1 MLNAGRQILSQLVF
15 TTKYANAKPDGT
27 KETQPEAVD
36 RVVEMHRRKIL
47 SLNRSPADT
56 AYLLDMLGAAE
67 QALLDKI
74 ISPSMRTFQFAG
86 EGIARSE
93 VRGYNC
99 SYLPL
104 CDSRAF
110 GELMFLLMSGSGVGF
125 SCEREAIAGLP
136 PVYPGSPV
144 VFQVADTKEAWADS
158 MVALLENPDT
168 VMDYSKVRPE
178 GSPLS
183 TGGTASGPGPLR
195 KAHHKIKEIMRARL
209 HQRLRPVDVLDIAC
223 HIAAAVHCGGVRR
236 SAMIAIFDKDDA
248 EMLACK
254 AGDWYVQ
261 NPQRSQANIS
271 ARFLPGEDASE
282 LLRTM
287 MQNGSGEPGVFRAQD
302 KTSGANPCNEICL
315 RPFQFCN
322 LTSVNLPACAL
333 SVRDMPLY
341 LDPDDVVLDYDASDH
356 AVALAA
362 FLGTLQA
369 SYTDFHYLRPEWK
382 RITEE
387 EALIGVSLNGLADVD
402 VAPDELR
409 ALAAV
414 VKEINRRTAAA
425 LGINPAARTTCVK
438 PEGTNSLYL
447 GCSPGIHSGGAYGT
461 HYWRRMT
468 FGKSE
473 PITTVLQEAFRHA
486 PWEAVEQN
494 RYGGQEDKVF
504 LKVPV
509 IAHAHRQTH
518 EGAVEFLE
526 RVSTVYENWIR
537 PGSAD
542 SDLVNNVSATCT
554 YKEDEKE
561 AVLAWMA
568 KNADRVGS
576 LSFLPADTHT
586 YAQPIYESRDPDA
599 TAAADLWL
607 EANLPAITKAIE
619 NAHLGATDIQAEP
632 ACAGG
637 VCEVR

>member
-1 MLNAGRQILSQLVF
+1 MDNAGKKILSQLVF

-27 KETQPEAVD
+27 KETQREAVE
-36 RVVEMHRRKIL
+36 RVVAMHKRKIL

-56 AYLLDMLGAAE
+56 HYLLTMLESAE
-67 QALLDKI
+67 HALLDKI

-110 GELMFLLMSGSGVGF
+110 GELMFLLMSGCGVGF

-144 VFQVADTKEAWADS
+144 LFQVADTKEAWADS

-178 GSPLS
+178 GAPLS

-209 HQRLRPVDVLDIAC
+209 HQRLRHIDVLDIAC

-254 AGDWYVQ
+254 SGDWYVA

-282 LLRTM
+282 LLKLM
-287 MQNGSGEPGVFRAQD
+287 MENGSGEPGVFRAQD
-302 KTSGANPCNEICL
+302 KTCGTNPCAEVTL

-333 SVRDMPLY
+333 DLMGDGVMRDN
-341 LDPDDVVLDYDASDH
+341 VLDLNAAEHS
-356 AVALAA
+356 VALTA

-382 RITEE
+382 RVTEE
-387 EALIGVSLNGLADVD
+387 EALIGASLNGLADID
-402 VAPDELR
+402 VMPEELD
-409 ALAAV
+409 ALADV
-414 VKEINRRTAAA
+414 VNEVNCKTAAA
-425 LGINPAARTTCVK
+425 LGINPAARTTVVK

-468 FGKSE
+468 LGKSE
-473 PITTVLQEAFRHA
+473 PITAVLQEAFRHA
-486 PWEAVEQN
+486 PWEALEQN
-494 RYGGQEDKVF
+494 QYGGQEDKLF

-509 IAHAHRQTH
+509 IAHASKPET
-518 EGAVEFLE
+518 AVQFLE
-526 RVSTVYENWIR
+526 RVSTVYEHWIK
-537 PGSAD
+537 PGSWT

-554 YKEDEKE
+554 YREDEKE
-561 AVLAWMA
+561 AVLDWMA
-568 KNADRVGS
+568 KNAERVGS

-586 YAQPIYESRDPDA
+586 YAQPIYESRDADA

-607 EANLPAITKAIE
+607 EANLQAITKAIE

>member
-1 MLNAGRQILSQLVF
+1 MLNAGRQILSQLIF

-27 KETQPEAVD
+27 KETQREAVE
-36 RVVEMHRRKIL
+36 RVTAMHTRKIM
-47 SLNRSPADT
+47 SLNRSPQDT
-56 AYLLDMLGAAE
+56 DYLQVMLYAAE
-67 QALLDKI
+67 YALRDKI

-110 GELMFLLMSGSGVGF
+110 GELMFLLMSGCGVGF

-168 VMDYSKVRPE
+168 VFDYSKVRPE

-254 AGDWYVQ
+254 SGDWYVAQ
-261 NPQRSQANIS
+261 PQRSQANIS
-271 ARFLPGEDASE
+271 ARFLPGEDASD

-287 MQNGSGEPGVFRAQD
+287 MENGSGEPGVFRAQD

-322 LTSVNLPACAL
+322 LTSVNLPACT
-333 SVRDMPLY
+333 SESIEGDG
-341 LDPDDVVLDYDASDH
+341 DDRLDYDSADH

-382 RITEE
+382 RVTEE
-387 EALIGVSLNGLADVD
+387 EALIGVSLNGLADID
-402 VAPDELR
+402 VNAEELR
-409 ALAAV
+409 ALANTV
-414 VKEINRRTAAA
+414 NEVNRRTAAA

-468 FGKSE
+468 LGKSE
-473 PITTVLQEAFRHA
+473 PITAVLQEAFRYA

-494 RYGGQEDKVF
+494 GYGGQEDKVF

-509 IAHAHRQTH
+509 IAHASKSET
-518 EGAVEFLE
+518 AVEFLE
-526 RVSTVYENWIR
+526 RVSTVYENWIK
-537 PGSAD
+537 PGSAS

-561 AVLAWMA
+561 AVLDWMA

-586 YAQPIYESRDPDA
+586 YAQPIYEGRDSDA

-607 EANLPAITKAIE
+607 EAKLPAITKAIE

>member
-15 TTKYANAKPDGT
+15 ATKYANAKPDGT
-27 KETQPEAVD
+27 KETQPEAVK
-36 RVVEMHRRKIL
+36 RVFDMHESKIF
-47 SLNRSPADT
+47 SLNRSQEDT
-56 AYLLDMLGAAE
+56 LFLLEMLHDAE

-110 GELMFLLMSGSGVGF
+110 GELMFLLMSGCGVGF
-125 SCEREAIAGLP
+125 SCEREAIVGLP

-144 VFQVADTKEAWADS
+144 TFQVADTKEAWADS

-195 KAHHKIKEIMRARL
+195 KAHNKIKEVLRARL
-209 HQRLRPVDVLDIAC
+209 HQRLRPIDVLDIAC
-223 HIAAAVHCGGVRR
+223 HGAAAVHCGGVRR

-254 AGDWYVQ
+254 SGDWYVA

-271 ARFLPGEDASE
+271 ARFLPGEDAGE

-302 KTSGANPCNEICL
+302 KTSGTNPCCEVTL

-322 LTSVNLPACAL
+322 LTSVNLPACGL
-333 SVRDMPLY
+333 SLRTVPLY
-341 LDPDDVVLDYDASDH
+341 KGPDDLVLDLSKASE

-369 SYTDFHYLRPEWK
+369 SYTDFHYLRPEW
-382 RITEE
+382 RRSTEE
-387 EALIGVSLNGLADVD
+387 EALIGVSLNGLADID
-402 VAPDELR
+402 ISAEFLR
-409 ALAAV
+409 ALAATV
-414 VKEINRRTAAA
+414 NDVNRRTAAA
-425 LGINPAARTTCVK
+425 LGINPAARTTVVK

-468 FGKSE
+468 LGKSE
-473 PITTVLQEAFRHA
+473 PITAVLQEAFRHA

-494 RYGGQEDKVF
+494 GYGGQEDKVF

-509 IAHAHRQTH
+509 IAHASKPET
-518 EGAVEFLE
+518 AVQFLE
-526 RVSTVYENWIR
+526 RVSTVYENWIK
-537 PGSAD
+537 PGSAG

-561 AVLAWMA
+561 AVLEWMA

-586 YAQPIYESRDPDA
+586 YAQPIYETRDADA

>member
-1 MLNAGRQILSQLVF
+1 MINAGKSVLSQLVF
-15 TTKYANAKPDGT
+15 ATKYANSKPDGT
-27 KETQPEAVD
+27 KETQREAVE
-36 RVVEMHRRKIL
+36 RVTAMHTRKIM
-47 SLNRSPADT
+47 SLNRSPQDT
-56 AYLLDMLGAAE
+56 EYLLAMLHAAE

-110 GELMFLLMSGSGVGF
+110 GELMFLLMSGCGVGF
-125 SCEREAIAGLP
+125 SCEREVIAGLP

-144 VFQVADTKEAWADS
+144 LFQVADTKEAWADS

-178 GSPLS
+178 GALLS

-209 HQRLRPVDVLDIAC
+209 HQRLRPIDVLDIAC

-254 AGDWYVQ
+254 SGDWYVN

-271 ARFLPGEDASE
+271 ARFLPGEDAGD

-287 MQNGSGEPGVFRAQD
+287 MSNGSGEPGVFRAQD
-302 KTSGANPCNEICL
+302 KTSGTNPCCEVTL

-322 LTSVNLPACAL
+322 LTSVNLPACEF
-333 SVRDMPLY
+333 DDFPLPVK
-341 LDPDDVVLDYDASDH
+341 DPVLDFDKADH

-382 RITEE
+382 RVTEE
-387 EALIGVSLNGLADVD
+387 EALIGVSLNGLADID
-402 VAPDELR
+402 VTPEELR
-409 ALAAV
+409 ALAATV
-414 VKEINRRTAAA
+414 NEVNRKTAAA
-425 LGINPAARTTCVK
+425 LGINPAARTTVVK

-461 HYWRRMT
+461 SYWRRMT
-468 FGKSE
+468 LGKSE
-473 PITTVLQEAFRHA
+473 PITAVLQEAFRHA
-486 PWEAVEQN
+486 PWDAVEQN
-494 RYGGQEDKVF
+494 AYGGQEDKVF

-509 IAHAHRQTH
+509 IAHASKPET
-518 EGAVEFLE
+518 AVEFLE
-526 RVSTVYENWIR
+526 RVSTVYENWIK
-537 PGSAD
+537 PGSAS
-542 SDLVNNVSATCT
+542 SDLMNNVSATCT

-561 AVLAWMA
+561 AVLDWMA
-568 KNADRVGS
+568 QNADRVGS

-586 YAQPIYESRDPDA
+586 YAQPIYESRDLDA

>member
-1 MLNAGRQILSQLVF
+1 MINAGKSVLSQLVF

-27 KETQPEAVD
+27 KETQPEAVK
-36 RVVEMHRRKIL
+36 RVVEMHKRKIM
-47 SLNRSPADT
+47 SLNRSSADT
-56 AYLLDMLGAAE
+56 DYLLGMLQNAE
-67 QALLDKI
+67 LALLDKI

-110 GELMFLLMSGSGVGF
+110 GELMFLLMSGCGVGF
-125 SCEREAIAGLP
+125 SCERDAISGLP

-144 VFQVADTKEAWADS
+144 LFQVADTKEAWADS

-168 VMDYSKVRPE
+168 VFDYSKVRPE

-209 HQRLRPVDVLDIAC
+209 HQRLRPIDVLDIAC

-236 SAMIAIFDKDDA
+236 SAMIAVFDKDDA

-254 AGDWYVQ
+254 SGDWYVA

-282 LLRTM
+282 LLKLM
-287 MQNGSGEPGVFRAQD
+287 MENGSGEPGVFRAQD
-302 KTSGANPCNEICL
+302 KTCGTNPCAEVTL

-322 LTSVNLPACAL
+322 LTSVNLPACETQYPGEFDFVKA
-333 SVRDMPLY
+333 
-341 LDPDDVVLDYDASDH
+341 DY

-369 SYTDFHYLRPEWK
+369 SYTNFHYLRPEWK

-387 EALIGVSLNGLADVD
+387 EALIGVSLNGLADID
-402 VAPDELR
+402 VTPEELD
-409 ALAAV
+409 ALADV
-414 VKEINRRTAAA
+414 VNEVNRKTAAA
-425 LGINPAARTTCVK
+425 LGINPAARTTVVK

-468 FGKSE
+468 FNKSE
-473 PITTVLQEAFRHA
+473 PITAVLQEAFRHA
-486 PWEAVEQN
+486 PWEAMEQN
-494 RYGGQEDKVF
+494 QYGGQEDKIF

-509 IAHAHRQTH
+509 IAHASKP
-518 EGAVEFLE
+518 EAAVEFLE
-526 RVSTVYENWIR
+526 RVSTVYENWIK
-537 PGSAD
+537 PGSAG

-554 YKEDEKE
+554 YKEDERE
-561 AVLAWMA
+561 AVLDWMA

-586 YAQPIYESRDPDA
+586 YAQPIYESRDADA

-619 NAHLGATDIQAEP
+619 NANLGATDIQAEP